1 MKLSRLAIVVAAG
14 FTLAACGGSNSSSTE
29 DILNLENVG
38 KVLETNAE
46 IAYAAYF
53 DSVTTAQALK
63 AALAD
68 FRADPSE
75 ANLQAAKR
83 AWLVAREPYG
93 QTEVYRFRNSPI
105 DSTDYSSEDGPE
117 GAINAWPLGEALIDY
132 VKVLD
137 DEMNVSADFGTSQIG
152 VTDNEVSGSSGRVGD
167 ENVTDDGTLYEITAE
182 DYDNSDNIIARTDI
196 EINTALLEVSA
207 SAEDEHDVI
216 SGYHAIEFLLWGQDL
231 NDNGKTTDGTDRN
244 NAVKVFDEEDAGEDN
259 SFYAAGGDRPI
270 TDFQPSYD
278 ADEAA
283 ENENVDAAYDPTVE
297 SHRRHKFLEVAVDKL
312 IADLESVRD
321 GWAPGAAYRTAF
333 TTVNNEAQA
342 KQKLTE
348 ILTGMG
354 TLSEGELAGERMQIA
369 FSANSQ
375 EDEHSCFSDNTHR
388 DIWLNAEGVSNS
400 YYGRY
405 ACYDRTLN
413 GVDDITTNAVN
424 GYGIDDWLKDSGEA
438 ELAADIA
445 VALSATETQYVA
457 IDTQARAGSPFDV
470 QIMEENAEVSSAVA
484 QTIIAL
490 NAQSAL
496 IADIADKVGIDGSVV
511 VDPEAS
517 ACDTEDPTAS
527 CDE

>member
-216 SGYHAIEFLLWGQDL
+216 S
-231 NDNGKTTDGTDRN
+231 
-244 NAVKVFDEEDAGEDN
+244 V
-259 SFYAAGGDRPI
+259 
-270 TDFQPSYD
+270 SY
-278 ADEAA
+278 
-283 ENENVDAAYDPTVE
+283 
-297 SHRRHKFLEVAVDKL
+297 
-312 IADLESVRD
+312 
-321 GWAPGAAYRTAF
+321 
-333 TTVNNEAQA
+333 
-342 KQKLTE
+342 
-348 ILTGMG
+348 
-354 TLSEGELAGERMQIA
+354 
-369 FSANSQ
+369 
-375 EDEHSCFSDNTHR
+375 THLR
-388 DIWLNAEGVSNS
+388 AH
-400 YYGRY
+400 
-405 ACYDRTLN
+405 
-413 GVDDITTNAVN
+413 
-424 GYGIDDWLKDSGEA
+424 
-438 ELAADIA
+438 
-445 VALSATETQYVA
+445 ET
-457 IDTQARAGSPFDV
+457 
-470 QIMEENAEVSSAVA
+470 
-484 QTIIAL
+484 
-490 NAQSAL
+490 
-496 IADIADKVGIDGSVV
+496 
-511 VDPEAS
+511 
-517 ACDTEDPTAS
+517 
-527 CDE
+527 

>member
-1 MKLSRLAIVVAAG
+1 MTANGVGIN
-14 FTLAACGGSNSSSTE
+14 GGGAVDSSNYDETSP
-29 DILNLENVG
+29 
-38 KVLETNAE
+38 ETN
-46 IAYAAYF
+46 IIG
-53 DSVTTAQALK
+53 
-63 AALAD
+63 
-68 FRADPSE
+68 
-75 ANLQAAKR
+75 N
-83 AWLVAREPYG
+83 
-93 QTEVYRFRNSPI
+93 
-105 DSTDYSSEDGPE
+105 
-117 GAINAWPLGEALIDY
+117 
-132 VKVLD
+132 
-137 DEMNVSADFGTSQIG
+137 TS
-152 VTDNEVSGSSGRVGD
+152 
-167 ENVTDDGTLYEITAE
+167 
-182 DYDNSDNIIARTDI
+182 I
-196 EINTALLEVSA
+196 EINADLLENSA
-207 SAEDEHDVI
+207 TAEDEHDVI

-231 NDNGKTTDGTDRN
+231 KDNEETTDGTDRDD
-244 NAVKVFDEEDAGEDN
+244 AVKVLDVEDADEDN

-270 TDFQPSYD
+270 IDFQPSYD

-283 ENENVDAAYDPTVE
+283 ENENVDAAYDSSVE

-321 GWAPGAAYRTAF
+321 GWAPGATYRTAF
-333 TTVNNEAQA
+333 TTVTNEAQA

-400 YYGRY
+400 YYGKY
-405 ACYDRTLN
+405 AGYDSTLN
-413 GVDDITTNAVN
+413 GVDDVTTNAVN

-438 ELAADIA
+438 ELAAEIA
-445 VALSATETQYVA
+445 VALAATETQYVA

-484 QTIIAL
+484 QAIIAL

-496 IADIADKVGIDGSVV
+496 IADIAEKAGIDGSVV

>member
-14 FTLAACGGSNSSSTE
+14 FTLAACGGSNSSSTD
-29 DILNLENVG
+29 DILNLDNVG
-38 KVLETNAE
+38 KVLETNAD
-46 IAYAAYF
+46 IAYAAYQ

-63 AALAD
+63 AALAT

-132 VKVLD
+132 VQV
-137 DEMNVSADFGTSQIG
+137 NTTDFGDSEIG
-152 VTDNEVSGSSGRVGD
+152 VTANGVGINGGGAVDSSNYAATSP
-167 ENVTDDGTLYEITAE
+167 ET
-182 DYDNSDNIIARTDI
+182 NIIGNTDI
-196 EINTALLEVSA
+196 EINADLLENSA
-207 SAEDEHDVI
+207 TAEDEHDVI

-231 NDNGKTTDGTDRN
+231 KDNEETTDGTDRDD
-244 NAVKVFDEEDAGEDN
+244 AVKVLDVEDADEDN

-283 ENENVDAAYDPTVE
+283 ENENVDAAYDSSVE

-321 GWAPGAAYRTAF
+321 GWAPGATYRNAF
-333 TTVNNEAQA
+333 TTVTNEAQA

-400 YYGRY
+400 YYGEY
-405 ACYDRTLN
+405 AGYDSTLN
-413 GVDDITTNAVN
+413 GVDDVTTNAVN

-438 ELAADIA
+438 ELAAEIA
-445 VALSATETQYVA
+445 VALAATETQYVA

-470 QIMEENAEVSSAVA
+470 QIMEENAEVSSAAA
-484 QTIIAL
+484 QAIIAL

-496 IADIADKVGIDGSVV
+496 IADIAEKAGIDGSVV